1 MGPLQVCGL
10 TSPTNMIDLRP
21 KISAADQIATFTSLS
36 LPHHKELTNILL
48 CEHKQNE
55 AGMCSDINPSRNKGI
70 KTLQLTNEIREPLY
84 DEPGVYNP
92 SINHNVFLK
101 PYFKAH
107 QLFIF

>member
-21 KISAADQIATFTSLS
+21 EISTAEQIATFTSLS
-36 LPHHKELTNILL
+36 LPHHEELTNIL

-55 AGMCSDINPSRNKGI
+55 AGMCSDFNPSRNKGI
-70 KTLQLTNEIREPLY
+70 KTLQLTNGIREPVY
-84 DEPGVYNP
+84 DEPGMYNP
-92 SINHNVFLK
+92 SLNHNVFLK